1 MGKLNAP
8 IDKLPRR
15 TLTVFF
21 LIDTSGS
28 MAGGKI
34 SSLNVAIRDTLPMLS
49 QLSSENTDTEIKIA
63 TLQFASGCDWVYPRP
78 LPVEDFEWND
88 LEANGLTSLGA
99 AYQELQKKL
108 SQTSGFMQEAN
119 ASCAPVMIL
128 FSDGVPT
135 DDAKHGLEHLK
146 ENNWY
151 NAAIKIAVAI
161 GDDANKDVLKEFVK
175 NNNEAVLTVHNVND
189 LKKMIYLVS
198 VTASQVASKG
208 VSVGTEA
215 PESRQDEVMQDIK
228 QAIKKDSSLKKVDV
242 GADNTDNK
250 GSDDWTNW

>member
-8 IDKLPRR
+8 IEKLPRR
-15 TLTVFF
+15 SLTVFF

-49 QLSSENTDTEIKIA
+49 QISSENTDTEIKIA
-63 TLQFASGCDWVYPRP
+63 ALQFASGCDWMYPRP
-78 LPVEDFEWND
+78 LPVDDFEWND
-88 LEANGLTSLGA
+88 LEATGLTSLGA
-99 AYQELQKKL
+99 AYQELLKKL
-108 SQTSGFMQEAN
+108 SQTTGFMKEAN

-135 DDAKHGLEHLK
+135 DDAKHGLEHLR

-151 NAAIKIAVAI
+151 KAAIKIAVAI
-161 GDDANKDVLKEFVK
+161 GDDANKEILKEFV
-175 NNNEAVLTVHNVND
+175 NNNSEAVLTVHNVND

-208 VSVGTEA
+208 VSVGTDA
-215 PESRQDEVMQDIK
+215 PESRQEEVMQDIK

-242 GADNTDNK
+242 GADATDNK

>member
-8 IDKLPRR
+8 VDKLPRR

-34 SSLNVAIRDTLPMLS
+34 SSLNVAIRDTIPMLS

-63 TLQFASGCDWVYPRP
+63 ALQFASGCDWMYPRP

-99 AYQELQKKL
+99 AYQELLKKL

-146 ENNWY
+146 DNNWY
-151 NAAIKIAVAI
+151 KAAIKIAVAI
-161 GDDANKDVLKEFVK
+161 GDDANKDILKEFV
-175 NNNEAVLTVHNVND
+175 NNYSEAVLTVHNVND

-208 VSVGTEA
+208 VSVGTDA

-242 GADNTDNK
+242 GADVNDNK

>member
-8 IDKLPRR
+8 VDKLPRK

-34 SSLNVAIRDTLPMLS
+34 SSLNVAIRDTLPMLE
-49 QLSSENTDTEIKIA
+49 QISSENTDTEIKIA
-63 TLQFASGCDWVYPRP
+63 ALQFASGCDWMYPRP

-88 LEANGLTSLGA
+88 LEATGLTSLGA

-135 DDAKHGLEHLK
+135 DDAKHGLDHLK

-151 NAAIKIAVAI
+151 KSAIKIAVAI
-161 GDDANKDVLKEFVK
+161 GDDTNKDVLKEFA
-175 NNNEAVLTVHNVND
+175 NNNGEAVLTVHNIND

-198 VTASQVASKG
+198 VTASQVATKG
-208 VSVGTEA
+208 VSIGLDA
-215 PESRQDEVMQDIK
+215 PESRQEEVMQDIK
-228 QAIKKDSSLKKVDV
+228 KAIKKDSSLTKVDV
-242 GADNTDNK
+242 GADVEDNK

>member
-8 IDKLPRR
+8 VDQLPRR

-34 SSLNVAIRDTLPMLS
+34 SSLNVAIRDTLPMLE
-49 QLSSENTDTEIKIA
+49 QISSENTDTEIKIA
-63 TLQFASGCDWVYPRP
+63 ALQFASGCDWMYPRP

-88 LEANGLTSLGA
+88 LEATGLTSLGA
-99 AYQELQKKL
+99 AYKELLKKL

-146 ENNWY
+146 TNNWY
-151 NAAIKIAVAI
+151 KAAIKIAVAI
-161 GDDANKDVLKEFVK
+161 GDDANKDVLKEFV
-175 NNNEAVLTVHNVND
+175 NDNSEAVLTVHNVTD

-198 VTASQVASKG
+198 VTATQVASKG
-208 VSVGTEA
+208 VSVGTDA
-215 PESRQDEVMQDIK
+215 PESRQEEVMQDIK
-228 QAIKKDSSLKKVDV
+228 KTIKNDSSLKKVDV
-242 GADNTDNK
+242 GADADDNK

>member
-8 IDKLPRR
+8 VDKLPRK

-34 SSLNVAIRDTLPMLS
+34 SSLNVAIRDTLPMLE
-49 QLSSENTDTEIKIA
+49 QISSENTDTEIKIA
-63 TLQFASGCDWVYPRP
+63 ALQFASGCDWMYPRP

-88 LEANGLTSLGA
+88 LEATGLTSLGA

-119 ASCAPVMIL
+119 ASCTPVMIL

-135 DDAKHGLEHLK
+135 DDAKHGLDHLK

-151 NAAIKIAVAI
+151 KAAIKIAVAI
-161 GDDANKDVLKEFVK
+161 GDDTNKDVLKEFA
-175 NNNEAVLTVHNVND
+175 NNNGEAVLTVHNIND

-208 VSVGTEA
+208 ASIGLDA
-215 PESRQDEVMQDIK
+215 PESRQEEVMQDIK
-228 QAIKKDSSLKKVDV
+228 KTIKKDSSLTKVDV
-242 GADNTDNK
+242 GADVEDNK

>member
-8 IDKLPRR
+8 VDKLPRK

-34 SSLNVAIRDTLPMLS
+34 SSLNVAIRETLPMLS
-49 QLSSENTDTEIKIA
+49 QISSENTDTEIKIA
-63 TLQFASGCDWVYPRP
+63 ALQFASGCDWMYPRP
-78 LPVEDFEWND
+78 LLVEDFEWND

-135 DDAKHGLEHLK
+135 DDAKHGIEHLK
-146 ENNWY
+146 DNNWY
-151 NAAIKIAVAI
+151 KAAIKIAVAI
-161 GDDANKDVLKEFVK
+161 GDDANKDVLKEFV
-175 NNNEAVLTVHNVND
+175 NNNSEAVLTVHNVTD

-208 VSVGTEA
+208 VSVGVDA
-215 PESRQDEVMQDIK
+215 PDSRQDEVMQDIK
-228 QAIKKDSSLKKVDV
+228 KAIKKDSSLKKVDV
-242 GADNTDNK
+242 GADADENK

>member
-8 IDKLPRR
+8 VDKLPRK

-34 SSLNVAIRDTLPMLS
+34 SSLNVAIRDTLPMLE
-49 QLSSENTDTEIKIA
+49 QISSENTDTEIKIA
-63 TLQFASGCDWVYPRP
+63 ALQFASGCDWMYPRP

-88 LEANGLTSLGA
+88 LEATGLTSLGA

-135 DDAKHGLEHLK
+135 DDAKHGLDHLK

-151 NAAIKIAVAI
+151 KAAIKIAVAI
-161 GDDANKDVLKEFVK
+161 GDDTNKDVLKEFV
-175 NNNEAVLTVHNVND
+175 NNNGEAVLTVHNIND

-208 VSVGTEA
+208 VSIGLDA
-215 PESRQDEVMQDIK
+215 PESRQEEVMQDIK
-228 QAIKKDSSLKKVDV
+228 KAIKKDSSLTKVDV
-242 GADNTDNK
+242 GADVEDNK

>member
-8 IDKLPRR
+8 IDKLPRK

-34 SSLNVAIRDTLPMLS
+34 SSLNVAIRETLPMLE
-49 QLSSENTDTEIKIA
+49 QISSENTDTEIKIA
-63 TLQFASGCDWVYPRP
+63 ALQFASGCDWMYPRP

-88 LEANGLTSLGA
+88 LEATGLTSLGA

-108 SQTSGFMQEAN
+108 SQSSGFMQEAN

-135 DDAKHGLEHLK
+135 DDAKHGLTHLK

-151 NAAIKIAVAI
+151 KAAIKIAVAI
-161 GDDANKDVLKEFVK
+161 GDDTNKEVLKEFA
-175 NNNEAVLTVHNVND
+175 NNNSEAVLTVHNIND

-208 VSVGTEA
+208 VSIGMDA
-215 PESRQDEVMQDIK
+215 PESRQEEVMQDIK
-228 QAIKKDSSLKKVDV
+228 KAIKKDKSLKKVDV
-242 GADNTDNK
+242 GAETEDNK

>member
-8 IDKLPRR
+8 VDKLPRK

-34 SSLNVAIRDTLPMLS
+34 SSLNVAIRDTLPMLE
-49 QLSSENTDTEIKIA
+49 QISSENTDTEIKIA
-63 TLQFASGCDWVYPRP
+63 ALQFASGCDWMYPRP

-88 LEANGLTSLGA
+88 LEATGLTSLGA

-119 ASCAPVMIL
+119 ASCAPIMIL

-146 ENNWY
+146 DNNWY
-151 NAAIKIAVAI
+151 KAAIKIAVAI
-161 GDDANKDVLKEFVK
+161 GDDTNKDVLKEFV
-175 NNNEAVLTVHNVND
+175 NNNSEAVLTVHNIND
-189 LKKMIYLVS
+189 LKKMVYLVS

-208 VSVGTEA
+208 VSVGVDA

-228 QAIKKDSSLKKVDV
+228 KAIKKDSSLKKVDV
-242 GADNTDNK
+242 GADAEDNK

>member
-8 IDKLPRR
+8 VDKLPRK

-28 MAGGKI
+28 MRGGKI
-34 SSLNVAIRDTLPMLS
+34 SSLNVAIRDTLPMLA
-49 QLSSENTDTEIKIA
+49 QISSENTDTEIKIA
-63 TLQFASGCDWVYPRP
+63 ALQFASGCDWMYPRP

-88 LEANGLTSLGA
+88 LEATGLTSLGA

-135 DDAKHGLEHLK
+135 DDAKHGLDHLK

-151 NAAIKIAVAI
+151 KAAIKIAVAI
-161 GDDANKDVLKEFVK
+161 GDDTNKDVLKEFA
-175 NNNEAVLTVHNVND
+175 NNNSEAVLTVHNIND

-208 VSVGTEA
+208 VSIGLDA
-215 PESRQDEVMQDIK
+215 PESRQEEVMQDIK
-228 QAIKKDSSLKKVDV
+228 KAIKKDSSLTKVDV
-242 GADNTDNK
+242 GADVEDNK

>member
-8 IDKLPRR
+8 VDKLPRK

-34 SSLNVAIRDTLPMLS
+34 SSLNVAIRDTLPMLE
-49 QLSSENTDTEIKIA
+49 QISSENTDTEIKIA
-63 TLQFASGCDWVYPRP
+63 ALQFASGCDWMYPRP

-88 LEANGLTSLGA
+88 LEATGLTSLGA

-119 ASCAPVMIL
+119 ASCTPVMIL

-135 DDAKHGLEHLK
+135 DDAKHGLDHLK

-151 NAAIKIAVAI
+151 KAAIKISVAI
-161 GDDANKDVLKEFVK
+161 GDDTNKDVLKEFA
-175 NNNEAVLTVHNVND
+175 NNNGEAVLTVHNIND

-208 VSVGTEA
+208 VSIGLDA
-215 PESRQDEVMQDIK
+215 PESRQEEVMQDIK
-228 QAIKKDSSLKKVDV
+228 KAIKKDSSLTKVDV
-242 GADNTDNK
+242 GADVEDNK

>member
-8 IDKLPRR
+8 VDKLPRK

-34 SSLNVAIRDTLPMLS
+34 SSLNVAIRDTLPMLEQIS
-49 QLSSENTDTEIKIA
+49 AENTDTEIKIA
-63 TLQFASGCDWVYPRP
+63 ALQFASGCDWMYPRP

-88 LEANGLTSLGA
+88 LEATGLTSLGA

-135 DDAKHGLEHLK
+135 DDAKHGLDHLK

-151 NAAIKIAVAI
+151 KAAIKIAVAI
-161 GDDANKDVLKEFVK
+161 GDDTNKDVLKEFA
-175 NNNEAVLTVHNVND
+175 NNNGEAVLTVHNIND

-208 VSVGTEA
+208 VSIGLDA
-215 PESRQDEVMQDIK
+215 PESRQEEVMQDIK
-228 QAIKKDSSLKKVDV
+228 KAIKKDSSLTKVDV
-242 GADNTDNK
+242 GADVEDNK

>member
-1 MGKLNAP
+1 MGKINALV
-8 IDKLPRR
+8 DKLPRR

-34 SSLNVAIRDTLPMLS
+34 SSLNVAIRDTLPMLA

-63 TLQFASGCDWVYPRP
+63 ALQFASGCDWMYPRP

-88 LEANGLTSLGA
+88 LEASGLTSLGA
-99 AYQELQKKL
+99 AYQELLKKL
-108 SQTSGFMQEAN
+108 SQTTGFMQEAN

-161 GDDANKDVLKEFVK
+161 GDDANKDILKDFVK
-175 NNNEAVLTVHNVND
+175 NNSEAVLTVHNVSD

-228 QAIKKDSSLKKVDV
+228 QAIRKDSTLKKVDI
-242 GADNTDNK
+242 GADNNDNK

>member
-8 IDKLPRR
+8 VDKLPRK

-34 SSLNVAIRDTLPMLS
+34 SSLNVAIRDTLPMLE
-49 QLSSENTDTEIKIA
+49 QISSENTDTEIKIA
-63 TLQFASGCDWVYPRP
+63 ALQFASGCDWMYPRP

-88 LEANGLTSLGA
+88 LEATGLTSLGA

-146 ENNWY
+146 DNNWY
-151 NAAIKIAVAI
+151 KAAIKIAVAI
-161 GDDANKDVLKEFVK
+161 GDDTNKDVLKEFV
-175 NNNEAVLTVHNVND
+175 NNNSEAVLTVHNIND
-189 LKKMIYLVS
+189 LKKTIYLVS
-198 VTASQVASKG
+198 VTARIMNLRNMSLIIILWAAELKEYIILQ
-208 VSVGTEA
+208 
-215 PESRQDEVMQDIK
+215 
-228 QAIKKDSSLKKVDV
+228 SLKPMLL
-242 GADNTDNK
+242 
-250 GSDDWTNW
+250 

>member
-8 IDKLPRR
+8 IEKLPRR

-34 SSLNVAIRDTLPMLS
+34 SSLNVAIRDTLPMLA

-63 TLQFASGCDWVYPRP
+63 ALQFASGCDWMYPRP

-88 LEANGLTSLGA
+88 LEASGLTSLGA
-99 AYQELQKKL
+99 AYQELLKKL
-108 SQTSGFMQEAN
+108 SQTTGFMQEAN

-161 GDDANKDVLKEFVK
+161 GDDANKDILKDFVK
-175 NNNEAVLTVHNVND
+175 NNSEAVLTVHNVSD

-228 QAIKKDSSLKKVDV
+228 QAIRKDSTLKKVDI
-242 GADNTDNK
+242 GADNNDNK

>member
-8 IDKLPRR
+8 VDKLPRK

-34 SSLNVAIRDTLPMLS
+34 SSLNVAIRETLPMLS
-49 QLSSENTDTEIKIA
+49 QISSENTDTEIKIA
-63 TLQFASGCDWVYPRP
+63 ALQFASGCDWMYPRP
-78 LPVEDFEWND
+78 LLVEDFEWND

-135 DDAKHGLEHLK
+135 DDAKHGIEHLK
-146 ENNWY
+146 DNNWY
-151 NAAIKIAVAI
+151 KAAIKIAVAI
-161 GDDANKDVLKEFVK
+161 GDDANKDVLKEFV
-175 NNNEAVLTVHNVND
+175 NNNSEAVLTVHNVTD

-208 VSVGTEA
+208 VSVGVDA
-215 PESRQDEVMQDIK
+215 PDSRQDEVMQDIK
-228 QAIKKDSSLKKVDV
+228 KAIKKDSSLKKVDV
-242 GADNTDNK
+242 GADADENK
-250 GSDDWTNW
+250 GSDDWINW

>member
-8 IDKLPRR
+8 VDKLPRK

-34 SSLNVAIRDTLPMLS
+34 SSLNVAIRDTLPMLE
-49 QLSSENTDTEIKIA
+49 QISSENTDTEIKIA
-63 TLQFASGCDWVYPRP
+63 ALQFASGCDWMYPRP
-78 LPVEDFEWND
+78 LPVEYFEWND
-88 LEANGLTSLGA
+88 LEATGLTSLGA

-119 ASCAPVMIL
+119 ASYTPVMIL

-135 DDAKHGLEHLK
+135 DDAKHGLDHLK

-151 NAAIKIAVAI
+151 KAAIKIAVAI
-161 GDDANKDVLKEFVK
+161 GDDTNKDVLKEFA
-175 NNNEAVLTVHNVND
+175 NNNGEAVLTVHNIND

-208 VSVGTEA
+208 VSIGLDA
-215 PESRQDEVMQDIK
+215 PESRQEEVMQDIK
-228 QAIKKDSSLKKVDV
+228 KAIKKDSSLTKVDV
-242 GADNTDNK
+242 GADVEDNK

>member
-8 IDKLPRR
+8 VDKLPRK

-21 LIDTSGS
+21 LIDTSGR

-34 SSLNVAIRDTLPMLS
+34 SSLNVAIRETLPMLS
-49 QLSSENTDTEIKIA
+49 QISSENTDTEIKIA
-63 TLQFASGCDWVYPRP
+63 ALQFASGCDWMYPRP
-78 LPVEDFEWND
+78 LLVEDFEWND

-135 DDAKHGLEHLK
+135 DDAKHGIEHLK
-146 ENNWY
+146 DNNWY
-151 NAAIKIAVAI
+151 KAAIKIAVAI
-161 GDDANKDVLKEFVK
+161 GDDANKDVLKEFV
-175 NNNEAVLTVHNVND
+175 NNNSEAVLTVHNVTD

-208 VSVGTEA
+208 VSVGVDA
-215 PESRQDEVMQDIK
+215 PDSRQDEVMQDIK
-228 QAIKKDSSLKKVDV
+228 KAIKKDSSLKKVDV
-242 GADNTDNK
+242 GADADENK

>member
-1 MGKLNAP
+1 MGKLNSP
-8 IDKLPRR
+8 VDKLPRK

-34 SSLNVAIRDTLPMLS
+34 SSLNVAIRDTLPMLE
-49 QLSSENTDTEIKIA
+49 QISSENTDTEIKIA
-63 TLQFASGCDWVYPRP
+63 ALQFASGCDWMYPRP

-88 LEANGLTSLGA
+88 LEATGLTSLGA

-135 DDAKHGLEHLK
+135 DDAKHGLDHLK

-151 NAAIKIAVAI
+151 KAAIKIAVAI
-161 GDDANKDVLKEFVK
+161 GDDTNKDVLKEFA
-175 NNNEAVLTVHNVND
+175 NNNGEAVLTVHNIND

-208 VSVGTEA
+208 VSIGLDA
-215 PESRQDEVMQDIK
+215 PESRQEEVMQDIK
-228 QAIKKDSSLKKVDV
+228 KAIKKDSSLTKVDV
-242 GADNTDNK
+242 GADVEDNK
-250 GSDDWTNW
+250 CSDDWTNW

>member
-8 IDKLPRR
+8 VDKLPRR

-34 SSLNVAIRDTLPMLS
+34 SSLNVAIRDTIPMLS

-63 TLQFASGCDWVYPRP
+63 ALQFASGCDWMYPRP
-78 LPVEDFEWND
+78 LPVED
-88 LEANGLTSLGA
+88 NGLTSLGA
-99 AYQELQKKL
+99 AYQELLKKL

-151 NAAIKIAVAI
+151 KAAIKIAVAI
-161 GDDANKDVLKEFVK
+161 GDDANKDILKEFVIVFLHVPD
-175 NNNEAVLTVHNVND
+175 AGGVLHVGFF
-189 LKKMIYLVS
+189 
-198 VTASQVASKG
+198 KG
-208 VSVGTEA
+208 
-215 PESRQDEVMQDIK
+215 
-228 QAIKKDSSLKKVDV
+228 LL
-242 GADNTDNK
+242 
-250 GSDDWTNW
+250 

>member
-8 IDKLPRR
+8 VDKLPRK

-34 SSLNVAIRDTLPMLS
+34 SSLNVAIRDTLPMLE
-49 QLSSENTDTEIKIA
+49 QISSENTDTEIKIA
-63 TLQFASGCDWVYPRP
+63 ALQFASGCDWMYPRP

-88 LEANGLTSLGA
+88 LEATGLTSLGA

-108 SQTSGFMQEAN
+108 SQTSGFVQEAN

-135 DDAKHGLEHLK
+135 DDAKHGLDHLK

-151 NAAIKIAVAI
+151 KAAIKIAVAI
-161 GDDANKDVLKEFVK
+161 GDDTNKDVLKEFA
-175 NNNEAVLTVHNVND
+175 NNNGEAVLTVHNIND

-208 VSVGTEA
+208 VSIGLDA
-215 PESRQDEVMQDIK
+215 PESRQEEVMQDIK
-228 QAIKKDSSLKKVDV
+228 KAIKKDSSLTKVDV
-242 GADNTDNK
+242 GADVEDNK

>member
-8 IDKLPRR
+8 IEKLPRK

-34 SSLNVAIRDTLPMLS
+34 SSLNVAIRDTLPMLE
-49 QLSSENTDTEIKIA
+49 QLSDENTDTEIKIA
-63 TLQFASGCDWVYPRP
+63 ALQFASGCDWMYPRP

-135 DDAKHGLEHLK
+135 DDAMHGLEHLK
-146 ENNWY
+146 DNNWY
-151 NAAIKIAVAI
+151 RAAIKIAVAI
-161 GDDANKDVLKEFVK
+161 GDDANKDVLKEFV
-175 NNNEAVLTVHNVND
+175 NNNSEAVLTVHNVND

-208 VSVGTEA
+208 MSVGVDA
-215 PESRQDEVMQDIK
+215 PESRQEEVMQDIK
-228 QAIKKDSSLKKVDV
+228 KAIKKDSSLRKVDV
-242 GADNTDNK
+242 GADADENK

>member
-8 IDKLPRR
+8 VDQLPRR

-34 SSLNVAIRDTLPMLS
+34 SSLNVAIRDTLPMLE
-49 QLSSENTDTEIKIA
+49 QISSENTDTEIKIA
-63 TLQFASGCDWVYPRP
+63 ALQFASGCDWMYPRP

-88 LEANGLTSLGA
+88 LEATGLTSLGA
-99 AYQELQKKL
+99 AYQELLKKL

-146 ENNWY
+146 TNNWY
-151 NAAIKIAVAI
+151 KAAIKIAVAI
-161 GDDANKDVLKEFVK
+161 GDDANKDVLKEFV
-175 NNNEAVLTVHNVND
+175 NDNSEAVLTVHNVTD

-198 VTASQVASKG
+198 VTATQVASKG
-208 VSVGTEA
+208 VSVGIDA
-215 PESRQDEVMQDIK
+215 PESRQEEVMQDIK
-228 QAIKKDSSLKKVDV
+228 KTIKNDSSLKKVDV
-242 GADNTDNK
+242 GADADDNK

>member
-8 IDKLPRR
+8 VDQLPRR
-15 TLTVFF
+15 TLTVLF

-34 SSLNVAIRDTLPMLS
+34 SSLNVAIRDTLPMLEHI
-49 QLSSENTDTEIKIA
+49 SSENTDTEIKIA
-63 TLQFASGCDWVYPRP
+63 ALQFANGCDWMYPRP
-78 LPVEDFEWND
+78 LSVEDFEWND
-88 LEANGLTSLGA
+88 LDAKGLTSLGA
-99 AYQELQKKL
+99 AYQELLKKL
-108 SQTSGFMQEAN
+108 SLTSGFMQEAN

-146 ENNWY
+146 TNNWY
-151 NAAIKIAVAI
+151 KAAIKIAVAI
-161 GDDANKDVLKEFVK
+161 GDDANKDVLKEFV
-175 NNNEAVLTVHNVND
+175 NNNSEAVLTVHNVED

-208 VSVGTEA
+208 VSVGTDA
-215 PESRQDEVMQDIK
+215 PESRQAEVMQDIK
-228 QAIKKDSSLKKVDV
+228 KAIKKDPSLKKVDV
-242 GADNTDNK
+242 GANADDNK

>member
-8 IDKLPRR
+8 VDQLPRR

-34 SSLNVAIRDTLPMLS
+34 SSLNVAIRDTLPMLE
-49 QLSSENTDTEIKIA
+49 QISSENTDTEIKIA
-63 TLQFASGCDWVYPRP
+63 ALQFASGCDWMYPRP

-88 LEANGLTSLGA
+88 LEATGLTSLGA
-99 AYQELQKKL
+99 AYQELLKKL

-119 ASCAPVMIL
+119 ASCAPIMIL

-135 DDAKHGLEHLK
+135 DDAKHGHEHLK
-146 ENNWY
+146 TNNWY
-151 NAAIKIAVAI
+151 KAAIKIAVAI
-161 GDDANKDVLKEFVK
+161 GDDANKDVLKEFV
-175 NNNEAVLTVHNVND
+175 NDNSEAVLTVHNVTD

-198 VTASQVASKG
+198 VTATQVASKG
-208 VSVGTEA
+208 VSVGTDA
-215 PESRQDEVMQDIK
+215 PESRQEEVMQDIK
-228 QAIKKDSSLKKVDV
+228 KTIKNDSSLKKVDV
-242 GADNTDNK
+242 GADADDNK

>member
-8 IDKLPRR
+8 VDKLPRK

-34 SSLNVAIRDTLPMLS
+34 SSLNVAIRDTLPMLE
-49 QLSSENTDTEIKIA
+49 QISSENTDTEIKIA
-63 TLQFASGCDWVYPRP
+63 ALQFASGCDWMYPRP

-88 LEANGLTSLGA
+88 LEATGLTSLGA

-135 DDAKHGLEHLK
+135 DDAKHGLDHLK

-151 NAAIKIAVAI
+151 KAAIKIAVAI
-161 GDDANKDVLKEFVK
+161 GDDTNKDVLKEFA
-175 NNNEAVLTVHNVND
+175 NNNGEAVLTVHNIND

-208 VSVGTEA
+208 VSIGLDA
-215 PESRQDEVMQDIK
+215 PESRQEEVMQDIK
-228 QAIKKDSSLKKVDV
+228 KAIKKDSSLTKVDV
-242 GADNTDNK
+242 GADVEDNK

>member
-8 IDKLPRR
+8 VDQLPRR

-34 SSLNVAIRDTLPMLS
+34 SSLNVAIRDTLPMLE
-49 QLSSENTDTEIKIA
+49 QISSENTDTEIKIA
-63 TLQFASGCDWVYPRP
+63 ALQFASGCDWMYPRP

-88 LEANGLTSLGA
+88 LEATGLTSLGA
-99 AYQELQKKL
+99 AYQELLKKL

-135 DDAKHGLEHLK
+135 DDAKHSLEHLK
-146 ENNWY
+146 TNNWY
-151 NAAIKIAVAI
+151 KAAIKIAVAI
-161 GDDANKDVLKEFVK
+161 GDDANKDVLKEFV
-175 NNNEAVLTVHNVND
+175 NDNSEAVLTVHNVTD

-198 VTASQVASKG
+198 VTATQVASKG
-208 VSVGTEA
+208 VSVGTDA
-215 PESRQDEVMQDIK
+215 PESRQEEVMQDIK
-228 QAIKKDSSLKKVDV
+228 KTIKNDSSLKKVDV
-242 GADNTDNK
+242 GADADDNK

>member
-8 IDKLPRR
+8 VDKLPRK

-34 SSLNVAIRDTLPMLS
+34 SSLNVAIRDTLPMLE
-49 QLSSENTDTEIKIA
+49 QISSENTDTEIKIA
-63 TLQFASGCDWVYPRP
+63 ALQFASGCDWMYPRP

-88 LEANGLTSLGA
+88 LEATGLTSLGA

-146 ENNWY
+146 DNNWY
-151 NAAIKIAVAI
+151 KAAIKIAVAI
-161 GDDANKDVLKEFVK
+161 GDDTNKDVLKEFV
-175 NNNEAVLTVHNVND
+175 NNNSEAVLTVHNIND

-208 VSVGTEA
+208 VSVGVDA

-228 QAIKKDSSLKKVDV
+228 KAIKKDSSLKNVDV
-242 GADNTDNK
+242 GADAEDNK

>member
-8 IDKLPRR
+8 VDKLPRR

-34 SSLNVAIRDTLPMLS
+34 SSLNVAIRDTIPMLS

-63 TLQFASGCDWVYPRP
+63 ALQFASGCDWMYPRP

-99 AYQELQKKL
+99 AYQELLKKL

-146 ENNWY
+146 DNNWY
-151 NAAIKIAVAI
+151 KAAIKIAVAI
-161 GDDANKDVLKEFVK
+161 GDDANKDILKEFV
-175 NNNEAVLTVHNVND
+175 NNHSEAVLTVHNVND

-215 PESRQDEVMQDIK
+215 PESRQEEVMQDIK

-242 GADNTDNK
+242 GADATDNK

>member
-8 IDKLPRR
+8 VDKLPRK

-34 SSLNVAIRDTLPMLS
+34 SSLNVAIRDTLPMLE
-49 QLSSENTDTEIKIA
+49 QISSENTDTEIKIA
-63 TLQFASGCDWVYPRP
+63 ALQFASGCDWMYPRP

-88 LEANGLTSLGA
+88 LEATGLTSLGA

-119 ASCAPVMIL
+119 ASCAPIMIL

-146 ENNWY
+146 DNNWY
-151 NAAIKIAVAI
+151 KAAIKIAVAI
-161 GDDANKDVLKEFVK
+161 GDDTNKDVLKEFV
-175 NNNEAVLTVHNVND
+175 NNNSEAVLTVHNIND

-208 VSVGTEA
+208 VSVGVDA

-228 QAIKKDSSLKKVDV
+228 KAIKKDSSLKKVDV
-242 GADNTDNK
+242 GADAEDNK

>member
-8 IDKLPRR
+8 IDQLPRR

-34 SSLNVAIRDTLPMLS
+34 SSLNVAIRDTLPMLE
-49 QLSSENTDTEIKIA
+49 QISSENTDTEIKVA
-63 TLQFASGCDWVYPRP
+63 ALQFASGCDWMYPKP

-99 AYQELQKKL
+99 AYQELLKKL

-135 DDAKHGLEHLK
+135 DDANHGLEHLRD
-146 ENNWY
+146 NNWY
-151 NAAIKIAVAI
+151 RAAIKIAVAI
-161 GDDANKDVLKEFVK
+161 GDDANKEVLKDFV
-175 NNNEAVLTVHNVND
+175 NNNSEAVLTVHNVND

-208 VSVGTEA
+208 VSVGADA
-215 PESRQDEVMQDIK
+215 PESRQEEVMQDIK
-228 QAIKKDSSLKKVDV
+228 KAIKRDSSLKKVDV
-242 GADNTDNK
+242 GADADDNK

>member
-8 IDKLPRR
+8 VDKLPRKN
-15 TLTVFF
+15 LTVFF

-34 SSLNVAIRDTLPMLS
+34 SSLNVAIRDTLPMLE
-49 QLSSENTDTEIKIA
+49 QISSENTDTEIKIA
-63 TLQFASGCDWVYPRP
+63 ALQFASGCDWMYPRP

-88 LEANGLTSLGA
+88 LEATGLTSLGA

-135 DDAKHGLEHLK
+135 DDAKHDLDHLK

-151 NAAIKIAVAI
+151 KAAIKIAVAI
-161 GDDANKDVLKEFVK
+161 GDDTNKDVLKEFA
-175 NNNEAVLTVHNVND
+175 NNNGEAVLTVHNIND

-208 VSVGTEA
+208 VSIGLDA
-215 PESRQDEVMQDIK
+215 PESRQEEVMQDIK
-228 QAIKKDSSLKKVDV
+228 KAIKKDSSLTKVDV
-242 GADNTDNK
+242 GADVEDNK

>member
-1 MGKLNAP
+1 MGKLNTP
-8 IDKLPRR
+8 VDKLPRR

-28 MAGGKI
+28 MYGGKI

-49 QLSSENTDTEIKIA
+49 QISSENTDTEIKVA
-63 TLQFASGCDWVYPRP
+63 ALQFASGCDWMYPRP

-88 LEANGLTSLGA
+88 LEATGLTSLGA

-108 SQTSGFMQEAN
+108 SQTTGFMQEAN

-135 DDAKHGLEHLK
+135 DDAKHGLDHLK

-151 NAAIKIAVAI
+151 KAAIKIAVAI
-161 GDDANKDVLKEFVK
+161 GDDANKDILKEFV
-175 NNNEAVLTVHNVND
+175 NNNSEAVLTVHNVND
-189 LKKMIYLVS
+189 LKKLIYLVS

-208 VSVGTEA
+208 VSVGADA
-215 PESRQDEVMQDIK
+215 PESRQEEVMEDIK
-228 QAIKKDSSLKKVDV
+228 TAIKKDKSLQKVDV
-242 GADNTDNK
+242 GADTYDNK